1 MDETFLVVPPKL
13 LASLFA
19 DPGTWRRY
27 WPDLELSVYLD
38 RGDAGL
44 RWTVRGALTGTME
57 VWLEPMLDGT
67 LLHYYLRADFPES
80 RPRAPRD
87 ARREREARQVAAK
100 QLALDLKT
108 IMEDGRPPGEPPA
121 PFGD

>member
-19 DPGTWRRY
+19 DPANWRRY

-80 RPRAPRD
+80 GPRVPRD
-87 ARREREARQVAAK
+87 ARREREARQLAAK
-100 QLALDLKT
+100 QLALDLKA

-121 PFGD
+121 PFGE